1 MFPWQTEQQVILSN
15 KDLLKAFNQ
24 LKAKGYGW
32 ARFTITADED
42 FVSSFSSAVQP
53 SNKSVDR
60 YVTPED
66 QFLVHL
72 NENIECNWIVGR
84 TIDTLSVDDKNPSEA
99 AIKVLS
105 KGDNDE
111 NNNVATKVLPNSNKN
126 ETSVEVH
133 TTIE

>member
-1 MFPWQTEQQVILSN
+1 M
-15 KDLLKAFNQ
+15 LKAFNQ